1 MGKVIC
7 YKNVQQEIPIQF
19 MDLTETDFKNR
30 AYAFIMAIG
39 LMSEY
44 KRFCEISK
52 DIEAHKLCNMIIM
65 SRLENN

>member
-1 MGKVIC
+1 
-7 YKNVQQEIPIQF
+7 
-19 MDLTETDFKNR
+19 MDLTEKDCKNR